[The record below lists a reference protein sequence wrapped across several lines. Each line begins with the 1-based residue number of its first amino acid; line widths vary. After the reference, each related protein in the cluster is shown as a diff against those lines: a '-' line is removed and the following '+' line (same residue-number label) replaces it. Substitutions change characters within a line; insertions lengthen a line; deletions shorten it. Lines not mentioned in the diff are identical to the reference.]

1 VEDSGQGGVLRR
13 KLRPAPVRRVRDAA
27 LDAWRRTV
35 PRLAAEGIGLELV
48 VAGFQER
55 EMDLHGELSVE
66 EGALLLYLAGPHGD
80 PAGLAVVD
88 PGLLA
93 GLIEVLTTGRVTATR
108 REPRRATA
116 VDAALAGHVIDG
128 WLAGVAE
135 ARGDGSWL
143 PVGEQ
148 PPELRAALL
157 KLEEGTWT
165 ETRVEFDLAGGR
177 RTGRLSLFLPAGAA
191 RHAPAA
197 RPGGLRPV
205 LMPVETELEAV
216 LCRVRVPLGTVTA
229 LAPGQLIPL
238 PGVSLRRIALEAPRG
253 RLIAEVH
260 LGQSGGFRAVRVIDP
275 AADDAA
281 PAGTGRGSDAATPS
295 TRPGAMPMAA
305 LDPDILP
312 PLPDIGLP
320 GSGGIPPFPDAGVP
334 GEGRLPPLP
343 GI

>member
-1 VEDSGQGGVLRR
+1 VQDSGQGGVLRR
-13 KLRPAPVRRVRDAA
+13 KLRPAPARRVHDAA

-55 EMDLHGELSVE
+55 EMDLHAELTVE
-66 EGALLLYLAGPHGD
+66 EGALLLYLAGPYED
-80 PAGLAVVD
+80 PAGLAVLD
-88 PGLLA
+88 PALLA

-116 VDAALAGHVIDG
+116 VDAALAGHVVDG

-135 ARGDGSWL
+135 ARGDGTWL

-148 PPELRAALL
+148 PPDLRAALL
-157 KLEEGTWT
+157 KLAEGTWT
-165 ETRVEFDLAGGR
+165 ETRVEFDLGGGK
-177 RTGRLSLFLPAGAA
+177 RTGRLRLYQPADAA
-191 RHAPAA
+191 RHAPSAT
-197 RPGGLRPV
+197 PGGLRPI
-205 LMPVETELEAV
+205 LMPLETELEAV

-260 LGQSGGFRAVRVIDP
+260 LGQSGGYRAVRVIDP
-275 AADDAA
+275 DATEAA
-281 PAGTGRGSDAATPS
+281 PTGAGRGGGAATP
-295 TRPGAMPMAA
+295 TARTGALPMAA
-305 LDPDILP
+305 MDPGLLA
-312 PLPDIGLP
+312 PLADL
-320 GSGGIPPFPDAGVP
+320 GVP
-334 GEGRLPPLP
+334 AGGGLPPLP
-343 GI
+343 GVAMPSEGDLPPLPGH

>member
-13 KLRPAPVRRVRDAA
+13 KLRPAPARRVRDAA

-48 VAGFQER
+48 VAGVQER
-55 EMDLHGELSVE
+55 EMDLHAELSVE
-66 EGALLLYLAGPHGD
+66 EGALLLYLAGPFGN

-93 GLIEVLTTGRVTATR
+93 GLIEVLTNGRVTSAR

-135 ARGDGSWL
+135 ARDDGSWL
-143 PVGEQ
+143 ATGEQ
-148 PPELRAALL
+148 PPDLRAALL

-165 ETRVEFDLAGGR
+165 ETRVELDLGGGK
-177 RTGRLSLFLPAGAA
+177 RTGRLTLYHPAGAA
-191 RHAPAA
+191 RHAPAPKA
-197 RPGGLRPV
+197 GGLRPI
-205 LMPVETELEAV
+205 LMPVETVLEAV

-260 LGQSGGFRAVRVIDP
+260 LGQSGGYRAVRVIDP
-275 AADDAA
+275 EATEAV
-281 PAGTGRGSDAATPS
+281 PAGAGRGDGAAMPS
-295 TRPGAMPMAA
+295 ARPGAVPMAA
-305 LDPDILP
+305 VEQDLLLPRADIGLPAGLP
-312 PLPDIGLP
+312 PLPDIGMP
-320 GSGGIPPFPDAGVP
+320 GDTG
-334 GEGRLPPLP
+334 LPPLP
-343 GI
+343 RL